1 MLVVLYIL
9 LGVIVALVF
18 FFLFKIVRRENY
30 VSYDDPH
37 IEKLRQ
43 RLLPVFPEL
52 KTVEMFASNK
62 SFTIDKKE
70 IYICMKDEYG
80 SYYDD
85 NMLTYVI
92 IHELAHS
99 IQKEVDTQHSQKFKD
114 IFFPLLDRAER
125 AGLYNPNLPVVQNYC
140 NYA

>member
-1 MLVVLYIL
+1 MLIVLYLL
-9 LGVIVALVF
+9 LGVAIALI
-18 FFLFKIVRRENY
+18 FFLLFKVVREDY
-30 VSYDDPH
+30 VSYQDPH

-52 KTVEMFASNK
+52 RTVDVFASNK

-70 IYICMKDEYG
+70 IYICMKDEHG

-85 NMLTYVI
+85 NMLIYVI

-99 IQKEVDTQHSQKFKD
+99 IQKEVDTEHSQKFKD

-125 AGLYNPNLPVVQNYC
+125 AGLYNSKLPVVQNYC